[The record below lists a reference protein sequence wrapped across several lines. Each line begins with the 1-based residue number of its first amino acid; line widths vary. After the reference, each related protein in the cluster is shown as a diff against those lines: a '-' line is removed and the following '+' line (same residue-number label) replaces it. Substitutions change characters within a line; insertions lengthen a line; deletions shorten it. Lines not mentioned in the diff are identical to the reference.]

1 VSASAPARTR
11 SRRNTDFDALARLVD
26 GEMVVFVL
34 GEVDLA
40 AAPRLWQVIEAA
52 LPDPG
57 GRLVVDLA
65 ETAFLDSSALG
76 VLVRALKRLRHHGGD
91 LVLRHPSRNAR
102 RVFQITGLDLILT
115 IEE

>member
-1 VSASAPARTR
+1 MSATAPARIR
-11 SRRNTDFDALARLVD
+11 FRRANDFDVVARPVD
-26 GEMVVFVL
+26 GEVVVFVL

-65 ETAFLDSSALG
+65 ETTFLDSSALG

-102 RVFQITGLDLILT
+102 RVFHLTGLDLILT
-115 IEE
+115 IED

>member
-1 VSASAPARTR
+1 MSATAPTRTR
-11 SRRNTDFDALARLVD
+11 SRRDTDFDVVARPVD
-26 GEMVVFVL
+26 GEMVVCVT

-40 AAPRLWQVIEAA
+40 AAPRLRAVLEPA

-57 GRLVVDLA
+57 GRLVVDLS
-65 ETAFLDSSALG
+65 ETTFIDSSALG

-102 RVFQITGLDLILT
+102 RVFQLTGLDLILT
-115 IEE
+115 IED